1 MQSEAGF
8 SQSCGQ
14 ADFLDTKLELAEVGL
29 ENAKSEVHF
38 SKEPL
43 RACMLPCKKLQTEGP
58 RNRHNSSH
66 KHHQTE
72 FDLNSLPMEEFRSV
86 IAQELHLK
94 EKGVRQCVQIDGS
107 HQESEFGLSKD
118 EHSCGGSTVD
128 DESRVLEDTLGK
140 LSLTPTKSNRT
151 TSSQESRAD
160 SEEEIRLF
168 TASAQSSVTGESQ
181 ERSHTQDS
189 SALAKTTLSTAGVQT
204 ASQYRVVQAAV
215 GGTPQQYIPYT
226 QSLPAKEARDRFTS
240 RTCLTLVTVF
250 DWDDTLLCTSFLEE
264 VKGSSLQRA
273 TVYGRQLAELDKYTV
288 GPS

>member
-14 ADFLDTKLELAEVGL
+14 ADFLDTKLGLAKVGL
-29 ENAKSEVHF
+29 EDAKSEVHF
-38 SKEPL
+38 SNEPL
-43 RACMLPCKKLQTEGP
+43 RACMPPCKKLQTEGP

-94 EKGVRQCVQIDGS
+94 EKGVRQCVEIDGS
-107 HQESEFGLSKD
+107 HQESEVGLSKD

-151 TSSQESRAD
+151 DSSQESMAD
-160 SEEEIRLF
+160 SEEEIRELS
-168 TASAQSSVTGESQ
+168 ASAQSSVSGESQ
-181 ERSHTQDS
+181 KWSNTQEN
-189 SALAKTTLSTAGVQT
+189 SALTKINLSTTGVET

-215 GGTPQQYIPYT
+215 SGTPQQCITKP
-226 QSLPAKEARDRFTS
+226 QSPPAKEARDRFTS
-240 RTCLTLVTVF
+240 RTYLTPVTVF

-264 VKGSSLQRA
+264 VKGTSLQRA
-273 TVYGRQLAELDKYTV
+273 TVSGRQLAELDKYTV
-288 GPS
+288 GLS